1 MAAPILDTIIADINA
16 IVPQYSSVVSSYR
29 LLVGSAEE
37 ISRMPGVPREV
48 YERAVCRYDRAG
60 TLIDILHELLC
71 CKIRFL
77 AEFLSVTC
85 APIDI
90 FSLAQNPLEE
100 VTVEEIIEIEVLRR
114 LLEVIEERG
123 SCFPPREPLK
133 EDCSFPCPPP
143 APEMNQGDFPRTP
156 PAPEMNDDVRT
167 CPPPAPKESTR
178 PRTPPAPN
186 KKTPRNE

>member
-1 MAAPILDTIIADINA
+1 MAAPILDAIIADITA

-37 ISRMPGVPREV
+37 ISRMPGAPREV
-48 YERAVCRYDRAG
+48 YERAVCRFDRAG
-60 TLIDILHELLC
+60 TLIDIMQELLC

-100 VTVEEIIEIEVLRR
+100 ATIEEIIEIEVLRR
-114 LLEVIEERG
+114 LLEVICEREP
-123 SCFPPREPLK
+123 CFPPPAGLD
-133 EDCSFPCPPP
+133 EDCGFPCAPSAPPP
-143 APEMNQGDFPRTP
+143 SE
-156 PAPEMNDDVRT
+156 
-167 CPPPAPKESTR
+167 
-178 PRTPPAPN
+178 
-186 KKTPRNE
+186 KTPRNE

>member
-60 TLIDILHELLC
+60 TLIDILQELLC

-114 LLEVIEERG
+114 LLEVIEGRE
-123 SCFPPREPLK
+123 SCFPPREMLK
-133 EDCSFPCPPP
+133 DDCTFPCSPP
-143 APEMNQGDFPRTP
+143 APD
-156 PAPEMNDDVRT
+156 
-167 CPPPAPKESTR
+167 
-178 PRTPPAPN
+178 PN
-186 KKTPRNE
+186 EKTPRNE